1 MSGFRQESSLL
12 ARRCLSASEGRSRGG
27 GGAGNRAALTVSA
40 GKFVALWKYTQ
51 PSSHTTEL
59 SVSSPWSGVS
69 LSRFTAAAA
78 ADVYTRGRK
87 KKKKK
92 KFLAET
98 SWMPPVGGQAGE
110 F

>member
-1 MSGFRQESSLL
+1 M
-12 ARRCLSASEGRSRGG
+12 
-27 GGAGNRAALTVSA
+27 GNRAALTVSA

-51 PSSHTTEL
+51 LSSHTTEL

-69 LSRFTAAAA
+69 LSRFTAAAV
-78 ADVYTRGRK
+78 ADVYTWGRK
-87 KKKKK
+87 KKKKRRE
-92 KFLAET
+92 KFLVET